1 MSMSFEQVVSKLEG
15 QLVWLGPMA
24 PGMLAH
30 RQAWQLIEQLWAKL
44 LAITPRSE
52 ETRMRL
58 ENIRVA
64 KENAERGSVLSKQ
77 QILSG
82 FLKTKVGRLAF
93 EDFKDGKLGRFVSV
107 TGKGKEQMEEEEKR
121 EREKG
126 RKKVVEVEYNVNN
139 CEIKERKGKEPNM
152 VEQSKLI
159 NQKATSFAL
168 RIEEVA

>member
-1 MSMSFEQVVSKLEG
+1 M
-15 QLVWLGPMA
+15 
-24 PGMLAH
+24 
-30 RQAWQLIEQLWAKL
+30 
-44 LAITPRSE
+44 
-52 ETRMRL
+52 
-58 ENIRVA
+58 
-64 KENAERGSVLSKQ
+64 LSKQ

-82 FLKTKVGRLAF
+82 YLKTKVGRLAF
-93 EDFKDGKLGRFVSV
+93 EDFKDGKLGRFVSG

>member
-1 MSMSFEQVVSKLEG
+1 MLREG
-15 QLVWLGPMA
+15 
-24 PGMLAH
+24 
-30 RQAWQLIEQLWAKL
+30 IEQLWAKL

-107 TGKGKEQMEEEEKR
+107 TGEGKEQMEEEEKR
-121 EREKG
+121 EKG
-126 RKKVVEVEYNVNN
+126 WMKVVQVKYNVNN
-139 CEIKERKGKEPNM
+139 CEIKESKEEPNM
-152 VEQSKLI
+152 VEQCKLI
-159 NQKATSFAL
+159 NNQKSRSFAS
-168 RIEEVA
+168 RTEEVMLETRRNSKSLLERSTRSRME

>member
-1 MSMSFEQVVSKLEG
+1 
-15 QLVWLGPMA
+15 
-24 PGMLAH
+24 
-30 RQAWQLIEQLWAKL
+30 
-44 LAITPRSE
+44 
-52 ETRMRL
+52 MRL

-121 EREKG
+121 ESG

>member
-1 MSMSFEQVVSKLEG
+1 MSMKFKQVASKLEG

-24 PGMLAH
+24 PGMLAP
-30 RQAWQLIEQLWAKL
+30 RQAWQLSEQLWAKL

-107 TGKGKEQMEEEEKR
+107 TGKGKEQMEEKE

-126 RKKVVEVEYNVNN
+126 RKKVVGVEYNVNN
-139 CEIKERKGKEPNM
+139 
-152 VEQSKLI
+152 
-159 NQKATSFAL
+159 
-168 RIEEVA
+168 